1 MSATTGSAGLRGRKR
16 VLLDTSLWIYHFES
30 HPMFGAA
37 AGRILGDLEAGRF
50 TAIASELLLLELTVL
65 PLRQGRQD
73 IADQYELLL
82 SHFPNL
88 ELVPLS
94 RGILLEAS
102 ALRAAHGLRTP
113 DAIHIA
119 TEVRAGASAIV
130 LPSLFEEQIT
140 REQNGTIQ
148 DMDLEDYH

>member
-73 IADQYELLL
+73 IADQYELLF

-119 TEVRAGASAIV
+119 TAVRAGASAIV
-130 LPSLFEEQIT
+130 TNDASWARLPAIPAVTLL
-140 REQNGTIQ
+140 QNA
-148 DMDLEDYH
+148 